1 MVVAISLPVFP
12 LVVAT
17 DPVLLLA
24 GSSLPLV
31 AAIDPVLV
39 VVALVPILAV
49 LAVTV
54 GPLYVADRYRTTRD
68 PTRAERAQLDELRS
82 AAGLDVDPVAILEP
96 DGTSGDADDRGTTPV
111 EVAVRGPPGRRVLF
125 VSEAVLSSLEEDT
138 AVALLA
144 AEAGRVE
151 TRYTEVRA
159 FGIAGVTTILAAI
172 VTTLVPFDAG
182 FTALAVVGV
191 VSLWAGRRVQY
202 AADERAADRVGA
214 SRVAD
219 AFEQMADRR
228 GVVPERGDWRTWF
241 EVQPPLGDRI
251 DRLRGRG
258 GT

>member
-1 MVVAISLPVFP
+1 MTVAISLPVFP

-17 DPVLLLA
+17 DPVLVLA
-24 GSSLPLV
+24 GSSLPLI
-31 AAIDPVLV
+31 AAIDPVLI

-82 AAGLDVDPVAILEP
+82 AAGLDVEPAAILES
-96 DGTSGDADDRGTTPV
+96 DGSSGSAADETASV
-111 EVAVRGPPGRRVLF
+111 EISVRGPPGRRVLF
-125 VSEAVLSSLEEDT
+125 VSEAVLSSLDEDT

-144 AEAGRVE
+144 AEAGRLG

-172 VTTLVPFDAG
+172 VTTLVPFEAG
-182 FTALAVVGV
+182 FTAIAVVGV

-202 AADERAADRVGA
+202 AADERAADRVGS
-214 SRVAD
+214 SRLAD

-251 DRLRGRG
+251 DRLRDRG
-258 GT
+258 GA